1 MGIATRTT
9 ETLRRVNLFLM
20 LFSILFI
27 FLSSSHVYYWGMTQ
41 LWHSIVI
48 PRIIMG
54 VMIVDMIYQI
64 VKERFNLAIWLRRS
78 LFLLIWTCITII
90 YGAVRLSPSVSVI
103 GYQKSFY
110 AMVLLRSI
118 LFYFG
123 QMNQQQLRRY
133 VSMLL
138 QKPAHITVMSYLVLM
153 VMIAVLL
160 LLPISQLGSADGH
173 GLSMMNAIF
182 LSVSAFCVTGLS
194 PIDISQTLSPIGLTI
209 LLIAVQLG
217 GIGIALLG
225 SIMLYVRRSVGLSG
239 RTLLA
244 YSFSDEAVSDVGRVA
259 LRVILITI
267 VIELLGAGYFFFYFL
282 KQGFSLLSALGHGIF
297 FSVSAFCNAG
307 FSLFQNGMLEEV
319 RFDFS
324 FLWMISLLVTLGVL
338 GFHYMFYGT
347 QRIKNHFYR
356 MIHQV
361 RHHVHRREHN
371 SAMNETL
378 VIWSG
383 NALLLMIIIFFF
395 AFYAFE
401 HRHSLFGFSLIEQYT
416 EIFFLAVE
424 SKTAGFMSRDLT
436 TLRLS
441 TQLLIVVGM
450 FIGGSSGGTAGGIK
464 MSTILVIFAGMRAF
478 VTQQPLAKI
487 GTFSISWDDVR
498 RANLLFISGILLIV
512 MATIVMSITEKNQD
526 PFFMFWEVTSA
537 LGTVGTSM
545 NYTSSLS
552 VLGKMVIMSVMIIGR
567 MGALTL
573 FNVAQERTFKK
584 EPSYPLGNI
593 YIG

>member
-1 MGIATRTT
+1 M
-9 ETLRRVNLFLM
+9 
-20 LFSILFI
+20 
-27 FLSSSHVYYWGMTQ
+27 YYSEG
-41 LWHSIVI
+41 LHIWHSFIIPAVI
-48 PRIIMG
+48 MS
-54 VMIVDMIYQI
+54 VMVVDIAYQI
-64 VKERFNLAIWLRRS
+64 VKERFNVIVWLRRS

-90 YGAVRLSPSVSVI
+90 YGIFRLYPAVNII

-110 AMVLLRSI
+110 AMVLLRSV

-123 QMNQQQLRRY
+123 QMNQQQLRKY

-160 LLPISQLGSADGH
+160 LLPVSQLSSTEH

-194 PIDISQTLSPIGLTI
+194 PVDISAILSPVGLSI

-259 LRVILITI
+259 LRVIVITLI
-267 VIELLGAGYFFFYFL
+267 IELVGAGYFCFYFL
-282 KQGFSLLSALGHGIF
+282 KQGYSFLSAIGHGMF

-307 FSLFQNGMLEEV
+307 FSLFQHGMLEEV

-338 GFHYMFYGT
+338 GFHYMFYST
-347 QRIKNHFYR
+347 QHIKNTVMHG
-356 MIHQV
+356 V
-361 RHHVHRREHN
+361 RHHIHRREQN

-383 NALLLMIIIFFF
+383 NTLLLITLVFFF

-401 HRHSLFGFSLIEQYT
+401 HRHSLLGFSVLEQYT

-424 SKTAGFMSRDLT
+424 SKTAGFMSRDMT

-441 TQLLIVVGM
+441 TQLFILVGM
-450 FIGGSSGGTAGGIK
+450 FIGGSSGGTAGGVKIN
-464 MSTILVIFAGMRAF
+464 TILVIFAGMRAF
-478 VTQQPLAKI
+478 IMQQSLAKI
-487 GTFSISWDDVR
+487 GMFSISWDDVR

-512 MATIVMSITEKNQD
+512 TATILMSITEKNQE
-526 PFFMFWEVTSA
+526 PFFMFWEVASA

-545 NYTSSLS
+545 NYTSDLS
-552 VLGKMVIMSVMIIGR
+552 ILGKMIIMSVMIIGR

-584 EPSYPLGNI
+584 EPSYPLGSI